1 MRVVYRDAKWK
12 IKLDTTSDDIAG
24 LIAILKVAEKVNIK
38 AMEYKIEDYLLKYD
52 TDDTPEL
59 YIQVSEK

>member
-24 LIAILKVAEKVNIK
+24 LIAILKVANKVKIN
-38 AMEYKIEDYLLKYD
+38 AMEYKIDNYLLKYD
-52 TDDTPEL
+52 TDETPEL
-59 YIQVSEK
+59 YIQVSEM

>member
-24 LIAILKVAEKVNIK
+24 LIAILKVANKVKIN
-38 AMEYKIEDYLLKYD
+38 AMEYKIDNYLLKYD
-52 TDDTPEL
+52 TEETPEL
-59 YIQVSEK
+59 YIQVSEM